1 MEKIVVPVLQLRH
14 EPFCHD
20 AALMQKVCHP
30 FTGFMPG
37 IVIIKAEIL
46 EIG

>member
-1 MEKIVVPVLQLRH
+1 MKKIVVPIFQFRH

-20 AALMQKVCHP
+20 AALMQKVCYP